1 MPILARA
8 NTALSHLD
16 LELVL
21 RPRFKILAE
30 TDAKLKPDTA
40 APARIV
46 HLGRGV
52 TLDRRGRVLVRGAP
66 LALAEGGEGR
76 AVLHE
81 VGTGRVV
88 LEL

>member
-1 MPILARA
+1 MPMLSRA
-8 NTALSHLD
+8 NALLAAID
-16 LELVL
+16 LELL
-21 RPRFKILAE
+21 IRNATGAE
-30 TDAKLKPDTA
+30 LT
-40 APARIV
+40 RI

-52 TLDRRGRVLVRGAP
+52 TLCPRGRVLVRGAP

-76 AVLHE
+76 GVLHE